1 MVACMRSIS
10 KHLSTLRPNHK
21 KMIEVKTFTFNAF
34 QENTYLLI
42 DTSTKAC
49 IIIDPGNS
57 NPSEDNTLLSYIT
70 DEGLTPIRLINT
82 HCHIDHVLGNHL
94 IADRYGLPLEAH
106 EGEIPVL
113 EANIKVAQMYGVPY
127 TQSPQIASFL
137 KEDTSFIFGEQ
148 EVHILFTPGHS
159 PASICLSIPA
169 QKILIGG
176 DVLFNGS
183 IGRTDLPGG
192 NFDTLL
198 ESIRTQLYV
207 LDDETIVYSGHGRST
222 MIGHEKRTNPFVQG

>member
-1 MVACMRSIS
+1 
-10 KHLSTLRPNHK
+10 
-21 KMIEVKTFTFNAF
+21 MIEVKTFTFNAF

-42 DTSTKAC
+42 DKNTKAC

-57 NPSEDNTLLSYIT
+57 NAAEDHTLLSYIS
-70 DEGLTPIRLINT
+70 DEGLTPVRLINT

-94 IADRYGLPLEAH
+94 IADRFGLPLEAH

-113 EANIKVAQMYGVPY
+113 EANIKVAQMYGIQY
-127 TQSPQIASFL
+127 TLSPAIASFI
-137 KEDTSFIFGEQ
+137 KEGTSFTFGEQ
-148 EVHILFTPGHS
+148 QVDILFTPGHS
-159 PASICLSIPA
+159 PASICLSIPS

-192 NFDTLL
+192 SFDTLL

-207 LDDETIVYSGHGRST
+207 LDDETTVYSGHGPST
-222 MIGHEKRTNPFVQG
+222 TIGHEKRTNPFVQG